1 MGIFAIYIGYF
12 THQVYQMDIQYE
24 KWNNN
29 EWHIDGFSRP
39 IFLIRFINAQ
49 YHSNIIGGG
58 GNNMILAIMRKTI
71 IKPALHKVTSLM
83 EQADIEN
90 IVPKILCNTEAQT
103 DLTQRVEQYY
113 NDIQSSQ
120 TLTITGKILL
130 YALSYM
136 CLTNHYGLLTLG
148 MKAEVQHENIV
159 SPVFIASLPRTG
171 STILHRT
178 MSLDTTRFRTFD
190 LADVIQPLVSSS
202 SQQQPKQPIPRWDK
216 TARAQNANS
225 VTQILNQIK
234 LIYPGHMECLE
245 TLHSFRPN
253 EADEDLG
260 WYNNALGHP
269 YMDALMK
276 LYPQYQ
282 KRHLNDTIES
292 AHVAKY
298 RYAWLSMIMKIYQ
311 YNDRIEWERR
321 KYTEGRSFLREYS
334 RPSLNVPWLMKDPNH
349 SAYLPELISE
359 FPDAKLIFTH
369 RHPAD
374 VIPSLA
380 KLFVV
385 FTAPEVIPGTPGS
398 SAKEWGEETLR
409 RIKLNGIVEFT
420 EAQNNNSGPYSFSS
434 GNDSDGKNDNTF
446 RIDLSFEDVTQDV
459 VGAITKIY
467 KKLYPDQSDISN
479 TAMSAFKKYLEKN
492 EREKYGNQRRSLEDF
507 HLTKDDVEFREYNDM
522 FLTNGQLH

>member
-1 MGIFAIYIGYF
+1 
-12 THQVYQMDIQYE
+12 
-24 KWNNN
+24 
-29 EWHIDGFSRP
+29 
-39 IFLIRFINAQ
+39 
-49 YHSNIIGGG
+49 
-58 GNNMILAIMRKTI
+58 MILAIMRKTI

-83 EQADIEN
+83 EQANAEN
-90 IVPKILCNTEAQT
+90 VVPKILCNTEAQT

-120 TLTITGKILL
+120 TLTITGKIVL
-130 YALSYM
+130 YGLSYM

-148 MKAEVQHENIV
+148 MNPEVQNERIV

-171 STILHRT
+171 STKLHRT
-178 MSLDTTRFRTFD
+178 MSLDTSRFRTFD
-190 LADVIQPLVSSS
+190 LADVIQPLMVSSS
-202 SQQQPKQPIPRWDK
+202 SSSSLQQPIPRWDK
-216 TARAQNANS
+216 SARAQNANA

-245 TLHSFRPN
+245 TLHGFLPN

-260 WYNNALGHP
+260 WYNNALGQP
-269 YMDALMK
+269 YMDSLMK

-292 AHVAKY
+292 THVAKY

-311 YNDRIEWERR
+311 YNDKIEWERR
-321 KYTEGRSFLREYS
+321 KHTEGRSFLREHS
-334 RPSLNVPWLMKDPNH
+334 RPSSSSWLMKDPNH
-349 SAYLPELISE
+349 SAYLTELVSE

-420 EAQNNNSGPYSFSS
+420 EAQNNNNGPYSFSS
-434 GNDSDGKNDNTF
+434 GNEGNNDSTF
-446 RIDLSFEDVTQDV
+446 RVDLSFEEVTQDV

-467 KKLYPDQSDISN
+467 EKFYPDQSNISN
-479 TAMSAFKKYLEKN
+479 TARSAFKKYLEKN
-492 EREKYGNQRRSLEDF
+492 ERGKHGNQRRSLEDF

-522 FLTNGQLH
+522 FLINGPLN

>member
-1 MGIFAIYIGYF
+1 
-12 THQVYQMDIQYE
+12 
-24 KWNNN
+24 
-29 EWHIDGFSRP
+29 
-39 IFLIRFINAQ
+39 
-49 YHSNIIGGG
+49 
-58 GNNMILAIMRKTI
+58 MILAIMRKTI

-83 EQADIEN
+83 EQADTEN

-103 DLTQRVEQYY
+103 DLIQRVEQYY

-120 TLTITGKILL
+120 TLTITGKTLL
-130 YALSYM
+130 YGLSYM

-148 MKAEVQHENIV
+148 MKAEVQNERII

-171 STILHRT
+171 SSILHRT
-178 MSLDTTRFRTFD
+178 MSLDTSRFRSFD

-202 SQQQPKQPIPRWDK
+202 SSSSQQPQKQQPIPRWDK
-216 TARAQNANS
+216 TARAQNANA
-225 VTQILNQIK
+225 VTQILNKIK

-245 TLHSFRPN
+245 TLHGFRPN

-292 AHVAKY
+292 IHVAKY

-311 YNDRIEWERR
+311 YNDKIEWERR
-321 KYTEGRSFLREYS
+321 KHTEGRSFLREYS
-334 RPSLNVPWLMKDPNH
+334 RPSMVLPWLMKDPNH
-349 SAYLPELISE
+349 SAYLTELISE

-420 EAQNNNSGPYSFSS
+420 EAQNNNNGRYSFSS
-434 GNDSDGKNDNTF
+434 GNDNDGNNDSTF
-446 RIDLSFEDVTQDV
+446 RIDLSFEEVTQDV

-467 KKLYPDQSDISN
+467 EKFYPDQSNISN
-479 TAMSAFKKYLEKN
+479 TARSAFKKYLEKN
-492 EREKYGNQRRSLEDF
+492 EREKHGNQRRSLEDF
-507 HLTKDDVEFREYNDM
+507 HLTEDDVEFREYTEM
-522 FLTNGQLH
+522 FLINGQLN